1 VDSAGRAVFFH
12 SRTPYRM
19 SDVSRMLAEPS
30 LGLRG
35 MIYLEGGPEA
45 SLVLQGEG
53 ERVTEVGSYED
64 DFNEN
69 DDNRAFWDLPNI
81 IAAAPR

>member
-1 VDSAGRAVFFH
+1 HSFLNAETYAYSEAGLL
-12 SRTPYRM
+12 
-19 SDVSRMLAEPS
+19 LA
-30 LGLRG
+30 
-35 MIYLEGGPEA
+35 EA